1 MRGGPVAHRESPSEE
16 NEPIVIDDDDDGL
29 EDQVSLRI
37 SIILLNTRASPY
49 RHWVQVVS
57 RLAS

>member
-1 MRGGPVAHRESPSEE
+1 VAHRESPSEE
-16 NEPIVIDDDDDGL
+16 NDDDEPIVIDDDDDDGL

-37 SIILLNTRASPY
+37 SIILLNSRASLY